1 MEEQIFFLNMFPDY
15 EPPEELYAALS
26 QAAIAAADIDPE
38 TRSVHVALH
47 SERYI
52 PQRLL
57 EQVRKDIC
65 GLYGLQKLEL
75 TATHPESELQKI
87 EPEELM
93 WLFVSRN
100 SMARGSLAGAKWEW
114 NEQNLTVKLA
124 ANGKETLLEHIP
136 SVEKVLRE
144 RFAAPV
150 HITVEAGNAL
160 EGKALFAATESMRE
174 SEIQK
179 LPAVSAAQP
188 KKEDKSAA
196 PSETF
201 YGKPFKGTPVPM
213 KELSLDMGTV
223 IVEGKVFAVDHKEL
237 KKRNAYVVKF
247 DMTDNTNSVRVSRFM
262 EAGEAKPILENVQV
276 GSVLRVQ
283 GKLGEDR
290 YEGEMVL
297 KPYAMQPGSMPKR
310 QDTAPGEKRVELHL
324 HTTMSNMDALT
335 DTAAAVKQAAAWGHK
350 AIAITDHGVAQSF
363 PDAMKA
369 ASKAK
374 VAGTNQ
380 NIKILYG
387 CEGYYVND
395 VDDRIVVHG
404 EQDITFDQEFVA
416 FDLETTGLSSRSD
429 RIIEIG
435 AVVLKNG
442 EEVDRFQT
450 FVDPE
455 RPLERKIVELTGITD
470 EMLVGAPKI
479 EEVLPK
485 FLDFIGDRVLVAH
498 NSDFDT
504 GFIRAECQRLGYDYH
519 YTAADTL
526 ILSQNLLPQ
535 LSKFKLNIVSNALSL
550 PDFNHHRAADDA
562 MTCGLIMAKL
572 MVKLEEEHDIHNL
585 QAINPAMTHLRSGGR
600 ITDRQARHIIIFAK
614 NQIGLR
620 NLYHLISDSNLQYF
634 RRVPRM
640 PKSDILKLREGLIIG
655 SACEAGEL
663 FQAILDRKSD
673 DELKRIASFYDFLEI
688 QPLANNRFM
697 LANEKYEAKTDED
710 LREYNRKIVR
720 LGEELGKPVV
730 ATGDVHFLNPE
741 DEIFRHIL
749 LATKGFDD
757 ADKDMPLYFRTTD
770 DMLREFSYLGEEKA
784 YEVVITNPNRIADMC
799 ESLRPVPHNLFA
811 PKIENS
817 VEDLK
822 NLVYTKFHR
831 LYGDNPPELMVK
843 RVETELHDIINCHYD
858 VIYMSAQ
865 KLVQNSLEHGYLVGS
880 RGSVGSSIVAYMS
893 GITEVNSFPP
903 HYRCPNP
910 ECKYTTFDVPK
921 GYGCGADLPDAV
933 CPKCGTKLEKDGFNI
948 PFETFLG
955 FGGDKVPDIDL
966 NFSGEY
972 QSKAH
977 AYCIEMFG
985 KSHVFRAGT
994 IGTVAEKT
1002 AFGYVKKYLS
1012 ERGKTASRA
1021 EEARLAAGCVGV
1033 RRTTGQHPGGLV
1045 VIPQEN
1051 EIWDFCPVQHP
1062 ADDPQADQITTHFE
1076 YHSMEENLLKLDML
1090 GHDDP
1095 TMIRMMEDMTGID
1108 AKTIP
1113 LDDKDTMSIFI
1124 SSKVLG
1130 YEDDKI
1136 LGPTGAVAIPEFN
1149 TRFTRGML
1157 MDTMPTRFDTLLRL
1171 SGFSHGTDVWLGNA
1185 KDLITSKTATVDQA
1199 IGCRDDIMLYLISC
1213 GMPEK
1218 RSFKIMEAVRKG
1230 RGLPEGAEEEM
1241 KAAGVPEWYIGSC
1254 KKIKYLFP
1262 KAHAVAYVMMAFRI
1276 AWFKVHHPL
1285 AFYSAYFYRR
1295 SQKGGFDA
1303 VLMTHGKEAVV
1314 ANIDAIENNE
1324 NATDKDED
1332 LLTTLEVA
1340 YEYYIRGFEFLPI
1353 SIYDSHATK
1362 FIIKD
1367 GKLLPP
1373 FVAISGLG
1381 ENAAWDLMRGREGK
1395 TFLSVEEVAAACPKG
1410 VQDPHS
1416 DAQRGRCFRRPA
1428 RYQSGQLLLTD
1439 NRSTHALR
1447 LLLANFR
1454 IL

>member
-1 MEEQIFFLNMFPDY
+1 MSETIYLLNMFPDY
-15 EPPEELYAALS
+15 EPPEEIREAFS
-26 QAAIAAADIDPE
+26 QAAIAAADIHPE
-38 TRSVHVALH
+38 SRSVEVAAH
-47 SERYI
+47 AEHYVPS
-52 PQRLL
+52 RLL
-57 EQVRKDIC
+57 RQAEGDII
-65 GLYGLQKLEL
+65 GLYGLRNLEI
-75 TATHPESELQKI
+75 TVTHPETELHKI
-87 EPEELM
+87 EETELRD
-93 WLFVSRN
+93 LFVDRDSIT
-100 SMARGSLAGAKWEW
+100 RGSLAGAKWSWEG
-114 NEQNLTVKLA
+114 NHLTVSLV
-124 ANGKETLLEHIP
+124 ANGKDGVEAQIP
-136 SVEKVLRE
+136 AVEKALRE
-144 RFAAPV
+144 RFAADVTISV
-150 HITVEAGNAL
+150 HAHAMTEAEVAQAMEKLRQEAL
-160 EGKALFAATESMRE
+160 
-174 SEIQK
+174 
-179 LPAVSAAQP
+179 
-188 KKEDKSAA
+188 SAA
-196 PSETF
+196 PAARAKQQAAKEERKPQDSDTF
-201 YGKPFKGTPVPM
+201 YGKPFRGTAVPM
-213 KELSLDMGTV
+213 KDLNLDMGTI
-223 IVEGKVFAVDHKEL
+223 IVEGKVFAIEHKEL
-237 KKRNAYVVKF
+237 TKRNAWVVKF
-247 DMTDNTNSVRVSRFM
+247 DMTDNTNSIRVTRFL
-262 EAGEAKPILENVQV
+262 EAKEAKPILDNVQL

-283 GKLGEDR
+283 GKLIEDR
-290 YEGEMVL
+290 FENDVVL
-297 KPYAMQPGSMPKR
+297 KPYAMMPGAMAKR
-310 QDTAPGEKRVELHL
+310 KDTAPNGKRVELHL

-369 ASKAK
+369 AAKAK
-374 VAGTNQ
+374 VAGTDE

-387 CEGYYVND
+387 VEGYYVND

-404 EQDITFDQEFVA
+404 EQDISFDDEYVA
-416 FDLETTGLSSRSD
+416 FDLETTGLSSAND

-435 AVVLKNG
+435 AVIMKNG
-442 EEVDRFQT
+442 EELDRFQT
-450 FVDPE
+450 FVDPQ
-455 RPLERKIVELTGITD
+455 RPLEKKIVELTGITD
-470 EMLVGAPKI
+470 EMLKGAPKI

-485 FLDFIGDRVLVAH
+485 FLEFIGGRVLVAH

-504 GFIRAECQRLGYDYH
+504 GFIRAECGRQGLPYT

-526 ILSQNLLPQ
+526 ILSQNMLPQ
-535 LSKFKLNIVSNALSL
+535 LNKFKLDIVSNALSL

-562 MTCGLIMAKL
+562 VTCGLIMHRL
-572 MVKLEEEHDIHNL
+572 MKKMEEELDIHTL
-585 QAINPAMTHLRSGGR
+585 QEINPRMTTLRAKGR
-600 ITDRQARHIIIFAK
+600 ITDRHARHIIILAK
-614 NQIGLR
+614 NQVGLR
-620 NLYHLISDSNLQYF
+620 NLYHLISDSNLKYF
-634 RRVPRM
+634 KRVPRI
-640 PKSDILKLREGLIIG
+640 PKSELLELREGLIIG

-663 FQAILDRKSD
+663 FQAILDGKSE
-673 DELKRIASFYDFLEI
+673 DELKRIASFYDYLEI
-688 QPLANNRFM
+688 QPLANNMFM
-697 LANEKYEAKTDED
+697 LAKGIARDVEQ
-710 LREYNRKIVR
+710 LREYNRTVVR
-720 LGEELGKPVV
+720 LGEALGKMVV

-757 ADKDMPLYFRTTD
+757 ADKENPLYFRTTD
-770 DMLREFSYLGEEKA
+770 NMLEEFSYLGEEKA
-784 YEVVITNPNRIADMC
+784 YEVVVTNPNLIADMC

-822 NLVYTKFHR
+822 ALVYGKLHR
-831 LYGDNPPELMVK
+831 LYGENPPELITK
-843 RVETELHDIINCHYD
+843 RVETELHDIISCHYD

-921 GYGCGADLPDAV
+921 GYGCGADLPDAI
-933 CPKCGTKLEKDGFNI
+933 CPKCGTKFDKDGFNI

-977 AYCIEMFG
+977 AYCVEMFG

-1002 AFGYVKKYLS
+1002 AFGYVKKYLA

-1062 ADDPQADQITTHFE
+1062 ADDPNADQITTHFE

-1095 TMIRMMEDMTGID
+1095 TMIRMMEDMTGVD

-1113 LDDKDTMSIFI
+1113 LDDKRTMSIFT
-1124 SSKVLG
+1124 SSKELG
-1130 YEDDKI
+1130 YENDPI

-1149 TRFTRGML
+1149 TKFTRGML
-1157 MDTMPTRFDTLLRL
+1157 LDTMPERFDTLLRL

-1230 RGLPEGAEEEM
+1230 RGLPEGAEQEM
-1241 KAAGVPEWYIGSC
+1241 IEAGVPDWYIGSC

-1276 AWFKVHHPL
+1276 AWFKVYYPL
-1285 AFYSAYFYRR
+1285 AFYAAYFYRR

-1303 VLMTHGKEAVV
+1303 VLMTQGMEAIK
-1314 ANIDAIENNE
+1314 ANINAIETNE

-1332 LLTTLEVA
+1332 LLTTMEVV
-1340 YEYYIRGFEFLPI
+1340 YEYYLRGFDFLPI
-1353 SIYDSHATK
+1353 DIYKSHATK
-1362 FIIKD
+1362 FLVED
-1367 GKLLPP
+1367 GKILPP

-1395 TFLSVEEVAAACPKG
+1395 TFLSIEEVAAACPK
-1410 VQDPHS
+1410 VSKTHIQMLK
-1416 DAQRGRCFRRPA
+1416 DAGAFGSLPDTSQISLF
-1428 RYQSGQLLLTD
+1428 
-1439 NRSTHALR
+1439 
-1447 LLLANFR
+1447 
-1454 IL
+1454 

>member
-1 MEEQIFFLNMFPDY
+1 MSETVYLLNMFPDY
-15 EPPEELYAALS
+15 EPPEEIRKALS
-26 QAAIAAADIDPE
+26 QAALVAVDIRAE
-38 TRSVHVALH
+38 NRSVEVAAH
-47 SERYI
+47 TDTYVPR
-52 PQRLL
+52 RLTRQA
-57 EQVRKDIC
+57 EKDILS
-65 GLYGLQKLEL
+65 LYGLRNLEITL
-75 TATHPESELQKI
+75 THPATELSKI
-87 EPEELM
+87 EPEELRD
-93 WLFVSRN
+93 LFVDLDPMTR
-100 SMARGSLAGAKWEW
+100 ASLAGAKWAW
-114 NEQNLTVKLA
+114 DGGHLTVCLV
-124 ANGKETLLEHIP
+124 ANGKAGVEAQIPAVVKTLQ
-136 SVEKVLRE
+136 E
-144 RFAAPV
+144 RFAAEV
-150 HITVEAGNAL
+150 TISVEANHDLTGAELSKAMEKLREEAL
-160 EGKALFAATESMRE
+160 
-174 SEIQK
+174 
-179 LPAVSAAQP
+179 
-188 KKEDKSAA
+188 SAA
-196 PSETF
+196 PAASAKQAQKEERKPQDSDTF
-201 YGKPFKGTPVPM
+201 YGKPFRGTAVPM
-213 KELSLDMGTV
+213 KDLNLDMGTI
-223 IVEGKVFAVDHKEL
+223 IVEGKVFAIEHKEL
-237 KKRNAYVVKF
+237 TKRNAWVVKF
-247 DMTDNTNSVRVSRFM
+247 DMTDNTNSIRVTRFL
-262 EAGEAKPILENVQV
+262 EAKEAKPILDNVQL

-283 GKLGEDR
+283 GKLIEDR
-290 YEGEMVL
+290 FENDMVL
-297 KPYAMQPGSMPKR
+297 KPYAMMPGVLPKR
-310 QDTAPGEKRVELHL
+310 KDTSPNGKRVELHL

-369 ASKAK
+369 AAKAK
-374 VAGTNQ
+374 VAGTDE

-387 CEGYYVND
+387 VEGYYVND

-404 EQDITFDQEFVA
+404 EQDIGFGDEYVA
-416 FDLETTGLSSRSD
+416 FDLETTGLSSASD

-435 AVVLKNG
+435 AVVMKNG
-442 EEVDRFQT
+442 EELDRFQT
-450 FVDPE
+450 FVDPQ
-455 RPLERKIVELTGITD
+455 RPLEKKIVELTGITD
-470 EMLVGAPKI
+470 EMLKGAPKI
-479 EEVLPK
+479 EEVLPEFLK
-485 FLDFIGDRVLVAH
+485 FVNGRVLVAH

-504 GFIRAECQRLGYDYH
+504 GFIRAACARQGLPYT

-526 ILSQNLLPQ
+526 ILSQNMLPQ
-535 LSKFKLNIVSNALSL
+535 LNKFKLDIVSNALSL

-562 MTCGLIMAKL
+562 VTCGLIMHRL
-572 MVKLEEEHDIHNL
+572 MARMEEELDIHTL
-585 QAINPAMTHLRSGGR
+585 QEINGRMTTLRAKGR
-600 ITDRQARHIIIFAK
+600 ITDRHARHIIILAK

-620 NLYHLISDSNLQYF
+620 NLYHLISDSNLKYF
-634 RRVPRM
+634 KRVPRI
-640 PKSDILKLREGLIIG
+640 PKSELLELREGLIIG

-663 FQAILDRKSD
+663 FQAILDGKSE
-673 DELKRIASFYDFLEI
+673 DELLRIASFYDYLEI
-688 QPLANNRFM
+688 QPLANNMFM
-697 LANEKYEAKTDED
+697 LSKGIAKDVEQ
-710 LREYNRKIVR
+710 LREYNRTVVR
-720 LGEELGKPVV
+720 LGEALGKMVV

-757 ADKDMPLYFRTTD
+757 ADKENPLYFRTTD
-770 DMLREFSYLGEEKA
+770 NMLEEFSYLGEEKA
-784 YEVVITNPNRIADMC
+784 YEVVVTNPNLIADMC
-799 ESLRPVPHNLFA
+799 ETLRPVPHNLFA

-822 NLVYTKFHR
+822 ALVYGKLHR
-831 LYGDNPPELMVK
+831 LYGENPPELITK
-843 RVETELHDIINCHYD
+843 RVETELHDIISCHYD

-933 CPKCGTKLEKDGFNI
+933 CPKCGSKFEKDGFNI

-977 AYCIEMFG
+977 AYCVEMFG

-1002 AFGYVKKYLS
+1002 AFGYVKKYLA
-1012 ERGKTASRA
+1012 ERGKTANRA

-1062 ADDPQADQITTHFE
+1062 ADDPNADQITTHFE

-1095 TMIRMMEDMTGID
+1095 TMIRMMEDMTGVD

-1113 LDDKDTMSIFI
+1113 LDDKNTMSIFT

-1130 YEDDKI
+1130 YENDKI

-1149 TRFTRGML
+1149 TKFTRGML
-1157 MDTMPTRFDTLLRL
+1157 MDTMPERFDTLLRL

-1230 RGLPEGAEEEM
+1230 RGLPEGAEQEM
-1241 KAAGVPEWYIGSC
+1241 IDAGVPDWYIGSC

-1276 AWFKVHHPL
+1276 AWFKVYHPL
-1285 AFYSAYFYRR
+1285 AFYAAYFYRR

-1303 VLMTHGKEAVV
+1303 VLMTQGMEAIM
-1314 ANIDAIENNE
+1314 ANMDAIETNE
-1324 NATDKDED
+1324 NASDKDED
-1332 LLTTLEVA
+1332 LLTTMEVV
-1340 YEYYIRGFEFLPI
+1340 YEYYLRGFEFLPI
-1353 SIYDSHATK
+1353 DIYKSHATK
-1362 FIIKD
+1362 FLVED
-1367 GKLLPP
+1367 GKILPP

-1395 TFLSVEEVAAACPKG
+1395 TFLSIEEVAAACPK
-1410 VQDPHS
+1410 VSKTHIQMLK
-1416 DAQRGRCFRRPA
+1416 DAGAFGSLPDTSQISLF
-1428 RYQSGQLLLTD
+1428 
-1439 NRSTHALR
+1439 
-1447 LLLANFR
+1447 
-1454 IL
+1454 

>member
-1 MEEQIFFLNMFPDY
+1 MSETVYLLNMFPDY
-15 EPPEELYAALS
+15 EPPEEIRKALS
-26 QAAIAAADIDPE
+26 QAALVAVDIRAE
-38 TRSVHVALH
+38 NRSVEVAAH
-47 SERYI
+47 TDTYVPR
-52 PQRLL
+52 RLTRQA
-57 EQVRKDIC
+57 EKDILS
-65 GLYGLQKLEL
+65 LYGLRNLEITL
-75 TATHPESELQKI
+75 THPVTELSKI
-87 EPEELM
+87 EPEELRD
-93 WLFVSRN
+93 LFVDLDPMTR
-100 SMARGSLAGAKWEW
+100 ASLAGAKWAW
-114 NEQNLTVKLA
+114 DGGHLTVCLV
-124 ANGKETLLEHIP
+124 ANGKAGVEAQIPAVVKTLQQ
-136 SVEKVLRE
+136 
-144 RFAAPV
+144 RFAAEV
-150 HITVEAGNAL
+150 TISVEANHDLTGAELSRVMEKLREEAL
-160 EGKALFAATESMRE
+160 
-174 SEIQK
+174 
-179 LPAVSAAQP
+179 
-188 KKEDKSAA
+188 SAA
-196 PSETF
+196 PTASAKQAQKEERKPQDSDTF
-201 YGKPFKGTPVPM
+201 YGKPFRGTAVPM
-213 KELSLDMGTV
+213 KDLNLDMGTI
-223 IVEGKVFAVDHKEL
+223 IVEGKVFAIEHKEL
-237 KKRNAYVVKF
+237 TKRNAWVVKF
-247 DMTDNTNSVRVSRFM
+247 DMTDNTNSIRVTRFL
-262 EAGEAKPILENVQV
+262 EAKEAKPILDNVQL

-283 GKLGEDR
+283 GKLIEDR
-290 YEGEMVL
+290 FENDMVL
-297 KPYAMQPGSMPKR
+297 KPYAMMPGVLPKR
-310 QDTAPGEKRVELHL
+310 KDTSPNGKRVELHL

-369 ASKAK
+369 AAKAK
-374 VAGTNQ
+374 VAGTDE

-387 CEGYYVND
+387 VEGYYVND

-404 EQDITFDQEFVA
+404 EQDIGFGDEYAA
-416 FDLETTGLSSRSD
+416 FDLETTGLSSAND

-435 AVVLKNG
+435 AVVMKNG
-442 EEVDRFQT
+442 EELDRFQT
-450 FVDPE
+450 FVDPQ
-455 RPLERKIVELTGITD
+455 RPLEKKIVELTGITD
-470 EMLVGAPKI
+470 EMLKGAPKI
-479 EEVLPK
+479 EEVLPEFLK
-485 FLDFIGDRVLVAH
+485 FVNGRVLVAH

-504 GFIRAECQRLGYDYH
+504 GFIRAACARQGLPYT

-526 ILSQNLLPQ
+526 ILSQNMLPQ
-535 LSKFKLNIVSNALSL
+535 LNKFKLDIVSNALSL

-562 MTCGLIMAKL
+562 VTCGLIMHRL
-572 MVKLEEEHDIHNL
+572 MARMEEELDIHTL
-585 QAINPAMTHLRSGGR
+585 QEINGRMTTLRAKGR
-600 ITDRQARHIIIFAK
+600 ITDRHARHIIILAK

-620 NLYHLISDSNLQYF
+620 NLYHLISDSNLKYF
-634 RRVPRM
+634 KRVPRI
-640 PKSDILKLREGLIIG
+640 PKSELLELREGLIIG

-663 FQAILDRKSD
+663 FQAILDGKSE
-673 DELKRIASFYDFLEI
+673 DELLRIASFYDYLEI
-688 QPLANNRFM
+688 QPLANNMFM
-697 LANEKYEAKTDED
+697 LSKGIAKDVEQ
-710 LREYNRKIVR
+710 LREYNRTVVR
-720 LGEELGKPVV
+720 LGEALGKMVV

-757 ADKDMPLYFRTTD
+757 ADKENPLYFRTTD
-770 DMLREFSYLGEEKA
+770 NMLEEFSYLGEEKA
-784 YEVVITNPNRIADMC
+784 YEVVVTNPNLIADMC
-799 ESLRPVPHNLFA
+799 ETLRPVPHNLFA

-822 NLVYTKFHR
+822 ALVYGKLHR
-831 LYGDNPPELMVK
+831 LYGENPPELITK
-843 RVETELHDIINCHYD
+843 RVETELHDIISCHYD

-933 CPKCGTKLEKDGFNI
+933 CPKCGSKFEKDGFNI

-977 AYCIEMFG
+977 AYCVEMFG

-1002 AFGYVKKYLS
+1002 AFGYVKKYLA
-1012 ERGKTASRA
+1012 ERGKTANRA

-1062 ADDPQADQITTHFE
+1062 ADDPNADQITTHFE

-1095 TMIRMMEDMTGID
+1095 TMIRMMEDMTGVD

-1113 LDDKDTMSIFI
+1113 LDDKNTMSIFT

-1130 YEDDKI
+1130 YENDKI

-1149 TRFTRGML
+1149 TKFTRGML
-1157 MDTMPTRFDTLLRL
+1157 MDTMPERFDTLLRL

-1230 RGLPEGAEEEM
+1230 RGLPEGAEQEM
-1241 KAAGVPEWYIGSC
+1241 IDAGVPDWYIGSC

-1276 AWFKVHHPL
+1276 AWFKVYHPL
-1285 AFYSAYFYRR
+1285 AFYAAYFYRR

-1303 VLMTHGKEAVV
+1303 VLMTQGMEAIM
-1314 ANIDAIENNE
+1314 ANMDAIETNE
-1324 NATDKDED
+1324 NASDKDED
-1332 LLTTLEVA
+1332 LLTTMEVV
-1340 YEYYIRGFEFLPI
+1340 YEYYLRGFEFLPI
-1353 SIYDSHATK
+1353 DIYKSHATK
-1362 FIIKD
+1362 FLVED
-1367 GKLLPP
+1367 GKILPP

-1395 TFLSVEEVAAACPKG
+1395 TFLSIEEVAAACPK
-1410 VQDPHS
+1410 VSKTHIQMLK
-1416 DAQRGRCFRRPA
+1416 DAGAFGSLPDTSQISLF
-1428 RYQSGQLLLTD
+1428 
-1439 NRSTHALR
+1439 
-1447 LLLANFR
+1447 
-1454 IL
+1454 

>member
-1 MEEQIFFLNMFPDY
+1 MDKTVYLLNMFSDY
-15 EPPEELYAALS
+15 VPPEELREALS
-26 QAAIAAADIDPE
+26 QAAIVAADINPD
-38 TRSVHVALH
+38 TRGVSVAVHAD
-47 SERYI
+47 RYI

-57 EQVRKDIC
+57 DTAGKEIAE
-65 GLYGLQKLEL
+65 LYGLKSLEIA
-75 TATHPESELQKI
+75 ATHPESQLHSM

-93 WLFVSRN
+93 RLFVSRD
-100 SMARGSLAGAKWEW
+100 SMTRGTLAGAKWTWQET
-114 NEQNLTVKLA
+114 ELYIQLR
-124 ANGKETLLEHIP
+124 ANGKETLEGLVP
-136 SVEKVLRE
+136 QVQTALRE
-144 RFAAPV
+144 KFACPV
-150 HITVEAGNAL
+150 TIQIQAGRDL
-160 EGKALFAATESMRE
+160 SGQALFDAMESIRGTMLE
-174 SEIQK
+174 S
-179 LPAVSAAQP
+179 LPAMTAKPEQREKPQTAAG
-188 KKEDKSAA
+188 D
-196 PSETF
+196 TF
-201 YGKPFKGTPVPM
+201 YGKPFKGNPVPM
-213 KELSLDMGTV
+213 RELNLDMGTIV
-223 IVEGKVFAVDHKEL
+223 VEGRVFAVDHKEL
-237 KKRNAYVVKF
+237 KKRNAWVVKF
-247 DMTDNTNSVRVSRFM
+247 DITDNTNSIRVTKFM
-262 EAGEAKPILENVQV
+262 EAGEAKPILDHVQV
-276 GSVLRVQ
+276 GSVLRIQ
-283 GKLGEDR
+283 GKLIEDR
-290 YEGEMVL
+290 FENEMVL
-297 KPYAMQPGSMPKR
+297 KPYAMCPGSMPKR
-310 QDTAPGEKRVELHL
+310 KDTAPGEKRVELHL

-335 DTAAAVKQAAAWGHK
+335 PTADAVKQAAAWGHR

-374 VAGTNQ
+374 VAGTDE

-404 EQDITFDQEFVA
+404 SQKMDFDQEYAA
-416 FDLETTGLSSRSD
+416 FDLETTGLSSRTD

-435 AVVLKNG
+435 AVILKNG
-442 EEVDRFQT
+442 EEIDRFQT
-450 FVDPE
+450 FVDPG
-455 RPLERKIVELTGITD
+455 RKLDRKIVELTGITD
-470 EMLVGAPKI
+470 EMLVGAPSI
-479 EEVLPK
+479 QEVLPK
-485 FLDFIGDRVLVAH
+485 FLEFVGNRVLVAH

-504 GFIRAECQRLGYDYH
+504 GFVRAECQRQGLPYSC
-519 YTAADTL
+519 TAADTL

-535 LSKFKLNIVSNALSL
+535 LNKFKLDIVSNALSL
-550 PDFNHHRAADDA
+550 PEFNHHRAADDA
-562 MTCGLIMAKL
+562 MTCGLIMHRL
-572 MVKLEEEHDIHNL
+572 MKKLEEEHDIHTL
-585 QAINPAMTHLRSGGR
+585 QDINPAMVHLRSKGR
-600 ITDRQARHIIIFAK
+600 IADRHARHIILFAK
-614 NQIGLR
+614 NQMGLR
-620 NLYHLISDSNLQYF
+620 NLYHLISDANLKYF
-634 RRVPRM
+634 KRVPRI
-640 PKSDILKLREGLIIG
+640 PKSELMELREGLLIG

-663 FQAILDRKSD
+663 FQAIVERKSE

-697 LANEKYEAKTDED
+697 LAKGIAADEEE
-710 LREYNRKIVR
+710 LRGFNRTVVR
-720 LGEELGKPVV
+720 LGEDLGKPVV

-749 LATKGFDD
+749 LASKGFDD
-757 ADKDMPLYFRTTD
+757 ADKDNPLYFRTTD
-770 DMLREFSYLGEEKA
+770 EMLREFSYLGEEKA
-784 YEVVITNPNRIADMC
+784 REVVVTNPNKIADMC
-799 ESLRPVPHNLFA
+799 ETLRPVPHNLFA

-822 NLVYTKFHR
+822 SLVYSKFHR
-831 LYGDNPPELMVK
+831 LYGDNPPELFSK
-843 RVETELHDIINCHYD
+843 RVETELHDIISCHYD

-910 ECKYTTFDVPK
+910 ACKHTVLEVPK
-921 GYGCGADLPDAV
+921 GYNCGADLPDAI
-933 CPKCGTKLEKDGFNI
+933 CPKCGSQMEKDGFNI

-972 QSKAH
+972 QAKAH

-1012 ERGKTASRA
+1012 ERSKTANRA

-1062 ADDPQADQITTHFE
+1062 ADDPNADQITTHFE

-1095 TMIRMMEDMTGID
+1095 TMIRMMEDMTGVD
-1108 AKTIP
+1108 ARKIP
-1113 LDDKDTMSIFI
+1113 LDDKDTMSIFT

-1130 YEDDKI
+1130 YEDDPI

-1149 TRFTRGML
+1149 TKFTRGML

-1185 KDLITSKTATVDQA
+1185 RDLITSKTATVDQA

-1218 RSFKIMEAVRKG
+1218 RSFKIMESVRKG

-1241 KAAGVPEWYIGSC
+1241 IAAGVPDWYIGSC

-1285 AFYSAYFYRR
+1285 AFYAAYFYRR

-1303 VLMTHGKEAVV
+1303 VLMTHGLESVK
-1314 ANIDAIENNE
+1314 ANIEAIEGNE

-1353 SIYDSHATK
+1353 DIYRSHATK
-1362 FIIKD
+1362 FLIVD

-1381 ENAAWDLMRGREGK
+1381 ENAAVSLMEGREGK
-1395 TFLSVEEVAAACPKG
+1395 HFLSIEEVAAACPK
-1410 VQDPHS
+1410 VS
-1416 DAQRGRCFRRPA
+1416 K
-1428 RYQSGQLLLTD
+1428 
-1439 NRSTHALR
+1439 THIQMLKEAGAFGDLPETSQIS
-1447 LLLANFR
+1447 LF
-1454 IL
+1454 

>member
-1 MEEQIFFLNMFPDY
+1 MPV
-15 EPPEELYAALS
+15 LS
-26 QAAIAAADIDPE
+26 QAAIAAADISAE
-38 TRSVHVALH
+38 ERSVHVVLH
-47 SERYI
+47 SESYI

-57 EQVRKDIC
+57 DQTAKEIS
-65 GLYGLQKLEL
+65 GLYGLRRMNL
-75 TATHPESELQKI
+75 TATHPASELEKI
-87 EPEELM
+87 EPEELRD
-93 WLFVSRN
+93 LFVMHD

-114 NEQNLTVKLA
+114 SGESLTIRLA
-124 ANGKETLLEHIP
+124 ANGKAALMEHVP
-136 SVEKVLRE
+136 AVQQNLRE

-150 HITVEAGNAL
+150 TIAIETGNEL
-160 EGKALFAATESMRE
+160 EGKALIDAMQTLREETIRKMPAAIACPEKRE
-174 SEIQK
+174 EKAQVQSE
-179 LPAVSAAQP
+179 A
-188 KKEDKSAA
+188 
-196 PSETF
+196 F
-201 YGKPFKGTPVPM
+201 YGKPFRGNAVPM
-213 KELSLDMGTV
+213 KDLTMDMGTV
-223 IVEGKVFAVDHKEL
+223 IVEGRVFNVEHKEL

-247 DMTDNTNSVRVSRFM
+247 DMTDNTNSVRISRFM
-262 EAGEAKPILENVQV
+262 EANEAKPILENVAV
-276 GSVLRVQ
+276 GAVLRVQ
-283 GKLGEDR
+283 GRLIEDR
-290 YEGEMVL
+290 FENEMVL

-310 QDTAPGEKRVELHL
+310 QDKAVGAKRVELHL

-335 DTAAAVKQAAAWGHK
+335 PTDAAIKQAAAWGHR
-350 AIAITDHGVAQSF
+350 AIAITDHGCCQSF
-363 PDAMKA
+363 TDALHCVEGK
-369 ASKAK
+369 KPPK
-374 VAGTNQ
+374 VAGTDET
-380 NIKILYG
+380 IKILYG

-404 EQDITFDQEFVA
+404 DQDMDFHQEFVA
-416 FDLETTGLSSRSD
+416 FDLETTGLSSRDD

-435 AVVLKNG
+435 AVILKDG
-442 EEVDRFQT
+442 QEIDRFQT

-455 RPLERKIVELTGITD
+455 RQLERKIVELTGITD
-470 EMLVGAPKI
+470 EMLQGAPKI
-479 EEVLPK
+479 QEILPK
-485 FLDFIGDRVLVAH
+485 FLEFVGDRVLVAH

-504 GFIRAECQRLGYDYH
+504 GFIRAECQRQGLPYR

-526 ILSQNLLPQ
+526 ILSQNLLQ
-535 LSKFKLNIVSNALSL
+535 HLSKFKLDIVSNALNL
-550 PDFNHHRAADDA
+550 PDFNHHRAGDDA
-562 MTCGLIMAKL
+562 MTCGLIMTKL
-572 MVKLEEEHDIHNL
+572 MAMLEEEHDIHTL
-585 QAINPAMTHLRSGGR
+585 QTINPAMVKLRSGGR
-600 ITDRQARHIIIFAK
+600 ITDRQARHIILFAK
-614 NQIGLR
+614 NQVGLR
-620 NLYHLISDSNLQYF
+620 NLYHLISNSNLKHF
-634 RRVPRM
+634 RRVPRI
-640 PKSDILKLREGLIIG
+640 PKSELLEMREGLIIG

-663 FQAILDRKSD
+663 FQAILDRKSH
-673 DELKRIASFYDFLEI
+673 DELKRIASFYDFLEV

-697 LANEKYEAKTDED
+697 LDNEKYEAKTDED
-710 LREYNRKIVR
+710 LQAYNRKIVQ
-720 LGEELGKPVV
+720 LGEELGKMVV

-741 DEIFRHIL
+741 DEVFRHIL
-749 LATKGFDD
+749 LATKGFAD
-757 ADKDMPLYFRTTD
+757 ADKPMPLYFRTTD
-770 DMLREFSYLGEEKA
+770 DMLAEFSYLGEEKA
-784 YEVVITNPNRIADMC
+784 YEIVVENPNKIADMC
-799 ESLRPVPHNLFA
+799 ETMRPVPHNLFA

-822 NLVYTKFHR
+822 SLVYGKFRR
-831 LYGDNPPELMVK
+831 LYGDNPPEVFAK
-843 RVETELHDIINCHYD
+843 RVETELHDIISCHYD

-865 KLVQNSLEHGYLVGS
+865 KLVQNSLENGYLVGS

-893 GITEVNSFPP
+893 GITEVNSFQP

-910 ECKYTTFDVPK
+910 ECKYTELKVPE
-921 GYGCGADLPDAV
+921 GFNCGADLPDAV
-933 CPKCGTKLEKDGFNI
+933 CPKCGAKMEKDGFNI

-977 AYCIEMFG
+977 AYCISMFG
-985 KSHVFRAGT
+985 SSHVFRAGT

-1021 EEARLAAGCVGV
+1021 EEARLATGCVGV

-1062 ADDPQADQITTHFE
+1062 ADDPNSDQITTHFE

-1095 TMIRMMEDMTGID
+1095 TMIRMMEDMTGVD

-1113 LDDKDTMSIFI
+1113 LDDKDTMSIFT

-1130 YEDDKI
+1130 YEDDPI

-1157 MDTMPTRFDTLLRL
+1157 MDTMPTRFDTLVRL

-1185 KDLITSKTATVDQA
+1185 KDLITSKTATVDST
-1199 IGCRDDIMLYLISC
+1199 IGCRDDIMIYLISC

-1230 RGLPEGAEEEM
+1230 RGLPDGAEEEM
-1241 KAAGVPEWYIGSC
+1241 VAAGVPDWYIGSC

-1285 AFYSAYFYRR
+1285 PFYAAYFYRR

-1303 VLMTHGKEAVV
+1303 VMMTGGKEAVM
-1314 ANIDAIENNE
+1314 ANIQAIDSNE
-1324 NATDKDED
+1324 EATAKDED
-1332 LLTTLEVA
+1332 LLTTLEVV
-1340 YEYYIRGFEFLPI
+1340 YEFYLRGFSFAPI
-1353 SIYDSHATK
+1353 SIYDSHAIK
-1362 FIIKD
+1362 FLIKD
-1367 GKLLPP
+1367 GKILPP

-1381 ENAAWDLMRGREGK
+1381 ESAAWDLMEGRKGK
-1395 TFLSVEEVAAACPKG
+1395 TFLSIEEVAAACPK
-1410 VQDPHS
+1410 VSKTHMQMLK
-1416 DAQRGRCFRRPA
+1416 DAGAFGDLPDTSQVSF
-1428 RYQSGQLLLTD
+1428 
-1439 NRSTHALR
+1439 
-1447 LLLANFR
+1447 F
-1454 IL
+1454 

>member
-1 MEEQIFFLNMFPDY
+1 MDKTVYLLNMFSDY
-15 EPPEELYAALS
+15 VPPEELREALS
-26 QAAIAAADIDPE
+26 QAAIVAADINPD
-38 TRSVHVALH
+38 TRGVSVAVHAD
-47 SERYI
+47 RYI

-57 EQVRKDIC
+57 DTAGKEIAE
-65 GLYGLQKLEL
+65 LYGLKSLEIA
-75 TATHPESELQKI
+75 ATHPESQLHSM

-93 WLFVSRN
+93 RLFVSRD
-100 SMARGSLAGAKWEW
+100 SMTRGTLAGAKWTWQET
-114 NEQNLTVKLA
+114 ELYIQLR
-124 ANGKETLLEHIP
+124 ANGKETLEGLVP
-136 SVEKVLRE
+136 QVQTALRE
-144 RFAAPV
+144 KFACPV
-150 HITVEAGNAL
+150 TIQIQAGRDL
-160 EGKALFAATESMRE
+160 SGQALFDAMESIRGTMLE
-174 SEIQK
+174 S
-179 LPAVSAAQP
+179 LPAMTAKPEQREKPQTAAG
-188 KKEDKSAA
+188 D
-196 PSETF
+196 TF
-201 YGKPFKGTPVPM
+201 YGKPFKGNPVPM
-213 KELSLDMGTV
+213 RELNLDMGTIV
-223 IVEGKVFAVDHKEL
+223 VEGRVFAVDHKEL
-237 KKRNAYVVKF
+237 KKRNAWVAKF
-247 DMTDNTNSVRVSRFM
+247 DITDNTNSIRVTKFM
-262 EAGEAKPILENVQV
+262 EAGEAKPILDHVQV
-276 GSVLRVQ
+276 GSVLRIQ
-283 GKLGEDR
+283 GKLIEDR
-290 YEGEMVL
+290 FENEMVL
-297 KPYAMQPGSMPKR
+297 KPYAMCPGSMPKR
-310 QDTAPGEKRVELHL
+310 KDTAPGEKRVELHL

-335 DTAAAVKQAAAWGHK
+335 PTADAVKQAAAWGHR

-374 VAGTNQ
+374 VAGTDE

-404 EQDITFDQEFVA
+404 SQKMDFDQEYAA
-416 FDLETTGLSSRSD
+416 FDLETTGLSSRTD

-435 AVVLKNG
+435 AVILKNG
-442 EEVDRFQT
+442 EEIDRFQT
-450 FVDPE
+450 FVDPG
-455 RPLERKIVELTGITD
+455 RKLDRKIVELTGITD
-470 EMLVGAPKI
+470 EMLVGAPSI
-479 EEVLPK
+479 QEVLPK
-485 FLDFIGDRVLVAH
+485 FLEFVGNRVLVAH

-504 GFIRAECQRLGYDYH
+504 GFIRAECQRQGLPYSC
-519 YTAADTL
+519 TAADTL

-535 LSKFKLNIVSNALSL
+535 LNKFKLDIVSNALSL
-550 PDFNHHRAADDA
+550 PEFNHHRAADDA
-562 MTCGLIMAKL
+562 MTCGLIMHRL
-572 MVKLEEEHDIHNL
+572 MKKLEEEHDIHTL
-585 QAINPAMTHLRSGGR
+585 QDINPAMVHLRSKGR
-600 ITDRQARHIIIFAK
+600 IADRHARHIILFAK
-614 NQIGLR
+614 NQMGLR
-620 NLYHLISDSNLQYF
+620 NLYHLISDANLKYF
-634 RRVPRM
+634 KRVPRI
-640 PKSDILKLREGLIIG
+640 PKSELMELREGLLIG

-663 FQAILDRKSD
+663 FQAIVERKSE

-697 LANEKYEAKTDED
+697 LAKGIAADEEE
-710 LREYNRKIVR
+710 LRGFNRTVVR
-720 LGEELGKPVV
+720 LGEDLGKPVV

-749 LATKGFDD
+749 LASKGFDD
-757 ADKDMPLYFRTTD
+757 ADKDNPLYFRTTD
-770 DMLREFSYLGEEKA
+770 EMLREFSYLGEEKA
-784 YEVVITNPNRIADMC
+784 REVVVTNPNKIADMC
-799 ESLRPVPHNLFA
+799 ETLRPVPHNLFA

-822 NLVYTKFHR
+822 SLVYSKFHR
-831 LYGDNPPELMVK
+831 LYGDNPPELFSK
-843 RVETELHDIINCHYD
+843 RVETELHDIISCHYD

-910 ECKYTTFDVPK
+910 ACKHTVLEVPK
-921 GYGCGADLPDAV
+921 GYNCGADLPDAI
-933 CPKCGTKLEKDGFNI
+933 CPKCGSQMEKDGFNI

-972 QSKAH
+972 QAKAH

-1012 ERGKTASRA
+1012 ERSKTANRA

-1062 ADDPQADQITTHFE
+1062 ADDPNADQITTHFE

-1095 TMIRMMEDMTGID
+1095 TMIRMMEDMTGVD
-1108 AKTIP
+1108 ARKIP
-1113 LDDKDTMSIFI
+1113 LDDKDTMSIFT

-1130 YEDDKI
+1130 YEDDPI

-1149 TRFTRGML
+1149 TKFTRGML

-1185 KDLITSKTATVDQA
+1185 RDLITSKTATVDQA

-1218 RSFKIMEAVRKG
+1218 RSFKIMESVRKG

-1241 KAAGVPEWYIGSC
+1241 IAAGVPDWYIGSC

-1285 AFYSAYFYRR
+1285 AFYAAYFYRR

-1303 VLMTHGKEAVV
+1303 VLMTHGLENVK
-1314 ANIDAIENNE
+1314 ANIEAIEGNE

-1353 SIYDSHATK
+1353 DIYRSHATK
-1362 FIIKD
+1362 FLIVD

-1381 ENAAWDLMRGREGK
+1381 ENAAVSLMEGREGK
-1395 TFLSVEEVAAACPKG
+1395 HFLSIEEVAAACPK
-1410 VQDPHS
+1410 VS
-1416 DAQRGRCFRRPA
+1416 K
-1428 RYQSGQLLLTD
+1428 
-1439 NRSTHALR
+1439 THIQMLKEAGAFGDLPETSQIS
-1447 LLLANFR
+1447 LF
-1454 IL
+1454 